1 LVLFKKM
8 DLNKSNLLNLLFFFI
23 SILALLIVYYLEFF
37 QDIAPCK
44 LCIYQRL
51 PYFIIILLAIS
62 FLLIKNKNLKKITF
76 LFYILIFTSSLIMS
90 VYHFGIEK
98 NLWNASVSCET
109 NLKSFSNIDNLKEYL
124 LNKDYVSCSEI
135 SFKFLGI
142 SLAGYNIILSFLL
155 LILSITGFRKLA
167 N

>member
-1 LVLFKKM
+1 M
-8 DLNKSNLLNLLFFFI
+8 DSNNGNFLNLLFLFI
-23 SILALLIVYYLEFF
+23 SILVLLIVYYLEFF
-37 QDIAPCK
+37 QGITPCQ

-62 FLLIKNKNLKKITF
+62 FLLIKNKSLKKITF

-98 NLWNASVSCET
+98 NLWNALTDCET
-109 NLKSFSNIDNLKEYL
+109 NVKSFSNTDSLKEYL
-124 LNKDYVSCSEI
+124 LNKDYVSCENV

-142 SLAGYNIILSFLL
+142 SLAGYNIIVSFIL
-155 LILSITGFRKLA
+155 LIFSITGFRKLE

>member
-1 LVLFKKM
+1 M
-8 DLNKSNLLNLLFFFI
+8 DSNNSNFLNLIFLFS
-23 SILALLIVYYLEFF
+23 SILVLLIVYYLEFF
-37 QDIAPCK
+37 QSVTPCK

-98 NLWNASVSCET
+98 NLWNALTGCET
-109 NLKSFSNIDNLKEYL
+109 NIKSFSDSDNLKEYL
-124 LNKDYVSCSEI
+124 LNKNYVSCDDV

-142 SLAGYNIILSFLL
+142 SLAGYNIILSFIL
-155 LILSITGFRKLA
+155 LILSITGFRKLK

>member
-1 LVLFKKM
+1 M

-98 NLWNASVSCET
+98 NLWNALTGCET
-109 NLKSFSNIDNLKEYL
+109 NIKSFSSNDNLKEYL
-124 LNKDYVSCSEI
+124 LNKDYVSCSNV

>member
-1 LVLFKKM
+1 M
-8 DLNKSNLLNLLFFFI
+8 DLNNSNFLNLLFLFF
-23 SILALLIVYYLEFF
+23 SILVLFIVYYLEFF
-37 QDIAPCK
+37 QGITPCK
-44 LCIYQRL
+44 LCIYQRF

-62 FLLIKNKNLKKITF
+62 FLLIKNKNLKRITF

-98 NLWNASVSCET
+98 NLWNASVCCET
-109 NLKSFSNIDNLKEYL
+109 NLKSFSNINNLKEYL

-135 SFKFLGI
+135 SFKFLGV

-155 LILSITGFRKLA
+155 LILSITGFRKLK

>member
-1 LVLFKKM
+1 M
-8 DLNKSNLLNLLFFFI
+8 YLNNSNFLNLLFLFI
-23 SILALLIVYYLEFF
+23 SILILLIVYYLEFF
-37 QDIAPCK
+37 QGIVPFK
-44 LCIYQRL
+44 LCFYQRF

-62 FLLIKNKNLKKITF
+62 FLLIKNQNLKKITF

-98 NLWNASVSCET
+98 NLWNALTGCET
-109 NLKSFSNIDNLKEYL
+109 NIKSFSDSDNLKEYL
-124 LNKDYVSCSEI
+124 LNKNYVSCDDV

-142 SLAGYNIILSFLL
+142 SLAGYNIILSFIL
-155 LILSITGFRKLA
+155 LILSITGFRKLK

>member
-1 LVLFKKM
+1 M
-8 DLNKSNLLNLLFFFI
+8 DSNNSNFLNLQFLFI
-23 SILALLIVYYLEFF
+23 SISVLLIVYYLEFF
-37 QDIAPCK
+37 QGITPCQ

-62 FLLIKNKNLKKITF
+62 FLLIKNKSLKKITF

-98 NLWNASVSCET
+98 NLWNALTGCET
-109 NLKSFSNIDNLKEYL
+109 NIKSFSDSDNLKEYL
-124 LNKDYVSCSEI
+124 LNKNYVSCDDV

-142 SLAGYNIILSFLL
+142 SLAGYNIILSFIL
-155 LILSITGFRKLA
+155 LILSITGFRKLK